1 MPVAS
6 IPHRAIRIASIL
18 CTVIAVGCG
27 GGQGSGAS
35 KAETATFQVE
45 AEVPA
50 PGAGGTADATSSDG
64 AADDRA
70 PSEAA
75 DVDDED
81 AGSQVGGTVAWPRE
95 DFRTSP
101 APVGSTRER
110 ALTATVSNVDS
121 GFISGCDR
129 ATGSDFIDGGTWN
142 NRRLL
147 PRHCEIL
154 RYNPPRF
161 SWRVPNDL
169 DVSAG
174 WSFVLKTSSG
184 AAVVSRQLTQASY
197 RHSAA
202 LPAGD
207 YEWQV
212 SYRSKRLKVGTVVS
226 DVRRFRVPAEAEVF
240 LPPDGQAIATAAAAK
255 EKPRILPAGLSFPAI
270 RDLVSSGEYADA
282 YRVLLYKAERALADP
297 LPAEPAIP
305 PAKKTSSWKKWRE
318 ATQQTARFEQ
328 QDIEMLGFAWRLS
341 GDERFREAGLARLVN
356 IAAWAPD
363 GATSDA
369 NHDTANSILAL
380 VLGRG
385 FDLYRSALTLDQR
398 ALIVGSVRARLEQ
411 VLPKFEGLDRNPY
424 DSHVVAQVRRAA
436 DALLW
441 TAGEA
446 GFPESRAWLA
456 SSWDLLLNFVD
467 AWGDTDGGFGNGVA
481 YAWYAQ
487 NDLAEI
493 LVSIKAVTGFN
504 LARHPWVR
512 NFPDYLMA
520 HTTPLT
526 QHFSSAGDA
535 VENEG
540 HYAAYSQDGTR
551 LYAQVIGS
559 PQFGWYWRQGA
570 GTANPNAYLSPHHFV
585 AFAMAGAS
593 PAPQAPTQHSWFF
606 RDAGMVA
613 IHDQPDATAT
623 RSTVHFRSSRFG
635 SYGHSFADQNAFAL
649 ISRGKSLLIPGGYYP
664 WYLSNHHALVGR
676 ATRYKN
682 ALTFDGGIGQAE
694 PLPAPVAP
702 GKPMQSM
709 DTRGEVVH
717 FESRGSWTVATGDA
731 TLAYRGWE
739 KLAKVWIPLLTSAV
753 RTVAYNR
760 VERVLL
766 VYDYAS
772 SAKAR
777 TFELNFNALAPF
789 NATDNTARVDHEGAA
804 ACIRVYGTNGG
815 FATSSG
821 FAVAPEF
828 ARPQQYQARFTA
840 SSAGTLAAL
849 TVIREDCRNVAIS
862 VQKSGTSFS
871 VSVAGGLP
879 VTLDRSGALLP

>member
-1 MPVAS
+1 M
-6 IPHRAIRIASIL
+6 AI
-18 CTVIAVGCG
+18 GCG
-27 GGQGSGAS
+27 GGQGSNAS
-35 KAETATFQVE
+35 EAETAALQIEAGAATSAIGVMTE
-45 AEVPA
+45 MTSKTVAVDEGVPSVAEVNDDD
-50 PGAGGTADATSSDG
+50 AGG
-64 AADDRA
+64 
-70 PSEAA
+70 P
-75 DVDDED
+75 
-81 AGSQVGGTVAWPRE
+81 VGGAVAWPLE
-95 DFRTSP
+95 NFRTSP
-101 APVGSTRER
+101 VTVGSVRER
-110 ALTATVSNVDS
+110 ALAATVSNVAS
-121 GFISGCDR
+121 GFMSGCNRSTSD
-129 ATGSDFIDGGTWN
+129 DFIDGGTWN

-147 PRHCEIL
+147 PRHCEVL
-154 RYNPPRF
+154 KYNPPRF

-169 DVSAG
+169 DASAG
-174 WSFVLKTSSG
+174 WSFVLKTSGG
-184 AAVVSRQLTQASY
+184 ATVVSKQLSQASY
-197 RHSAA
+197 RHATA

-207 YEWQV
+207 YEWWV
-212 SYRSKRLKVGTVVS
+212 SYLSKRLKVGAVVS
-226 DVRRFRVPAEAEVF
+226 DVRRFRVPADAEVF
-240 LPPDGQAIATAAAAK
+240 LPPDGQAIANAAAAK
-255 EKPRILPAGLSFPAI
+255 ERPRILPAGRSFPGM

-297 LPAEPAIP
+297 LPPEPAMP
-305 PAKKTSSWKKWRE
+305 PATKTNSWKKWRE

-328 QDIEMLGFAWRLS
+328 QDIEMLGFAWQLT
-341 GDERFREAGLARLVN
+341 GDARFRESGLARLVN
-356 IAAWAPD
+356 IASWAPG

-385 FDLYRSALTLDQR
+385 FDIYRSALTVDQR

-456 SSWDLLLNFVD
+456 TSWDLLLDFVD
-467 AWGDTDGGFGNGVA
+467 AWGDIDGGFGNGVA

-493 LVSIKAVTGFN
+493 LVGIKAVSGFD

-520 HTTPLT
+520 HTTPVA
-526 QHFSSAGDA
+526 QHFASAGDA

-540 HYAAYSQDGTR
+540 HYAAFSQDASR
-551 LYAQVIGS
+551 LYAQLTGS
-559 PQFGWYWRQGA
+559 PQLSWYWRQGA
-570 GTANPNAYLSPHHFV
+570 SAASPNVYLSPYHFV
-585 AFAMAGAS
+585 AFVMSGTS
-593 PAPQAPTQHSWFF
+593 PAPQASTQHSWFF

-635 SYGHSFADQNAFAL
+635 SYSHSFADQNAFAL

-694 PLPAPVAP
+694 PVPAPTAP

-717 FESRGSWTVATGDA
+717 FESKGPWTAATGDA
-731 TLAYRGWE
+731 TLAYRGWD
-739 KLAKVWIPLLTSAV
+739 KSARTWTPFLTSAV

-760 VERVLL
+760 SERVLL

-777 TFELNFNALAPF
+777 AFELNFNALAPF
-789 NATDNTARVDHEGAA
+789 AATANTARVDHEGAA
-804 ACIRVYGTNGG
+804 ACIRVYGVSGA

-821 FAVAPEF
+821 FPVTPEF
-828 ARPQQYQARFTA
+828 ARPAQYQARFTA
-840 SSAGTLAAL
+840 TSANALATV
-849 TVIREDCRNVAIS
+849 TVIREDCRNVPVS

-871 VSVAGGLP
+871 VSLAGAAP
-879 VTLDRSGALLP
+879 VTLDRAGTLLP